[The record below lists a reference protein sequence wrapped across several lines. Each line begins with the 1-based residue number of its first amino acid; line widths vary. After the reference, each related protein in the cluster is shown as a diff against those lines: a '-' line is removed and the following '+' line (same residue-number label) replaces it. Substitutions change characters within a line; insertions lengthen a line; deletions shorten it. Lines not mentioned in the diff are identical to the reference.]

1 MPGACRVLQDKYL
14 TGVILGP
21 GAPTVLVNAKPVS
34 TETDLIAPHGSPPH
48 TKAKVVKG
56 STTVRAMGKGITT
69 QGLSIATCAH
79 VPVTGSFNVQVG
91 F

>member
-34 TETDLIAPHGSPPH
+34 TETDKISAHGSPPH
-48 TKAKVVKG
+48 AKATVVKG
-56 STTVRAMGKGITT
+56 STTVRAMGKGITV
-69 QGLSIATCAH
+69 QGMSPATCAH
-79 VPVTGSFNVQVG
+79 VPTTGSLTVQVG